1 MSIIKHVEKFTEIL
15 DQSAMKE
22 FASVIKRVDFDRV
35 DLECFMTW
43 KEGCYTRNCLAKTD
57 AYELIL
63 LCWEPG
69 ARTAVHDHG
78 GEDCWVYQLEGT
90 MSESRYKVD
99 ETGTLVETQ
108 QMDLK
113 PGKLTYMNDRMG
125 YHSISNL
132 SDERALTLHLYASPI
147 ASCNVYNEK
156 QGQFQSKE
164 LFYDTFLN
172 EPISLTH

>member
-1 MSIIKHVEKFTEIL
+1 MSIIRHVEKLTEIL
-15 DQSAMKE
+15 DRTAMNE

-35 DLECFMTW
+35 DLECFMSW
-43 KEGCYTRNCLAKTD
+43 RADGYTRNCLAKTD

-69 ARTAVHDHG
+69 AKTSIHDHG

-90 MSESRYKVD
+90 ISEFRY
-99 ETGTLVETQ
+99 EEGEAGTLVETQ
-108 QMDLK
+108 QLDLK
-113 PGKLTYMNDRMG
+113 PGKLTFMNDEMG

-132 SDERALTLHLYASPI
+132 SDERALTLHVYASPI
-147 ASCNVYNEK
+147 DSCNVYNQE
-156 QGQFQSKE
+156 QGCFQSKD

-172 EPISLTH
+172 ESVSIPS

>member
-1 MSIIKHVEKFTEIL
+1 MRIIKHVEILTEIL
-15 DQSAMKE
+15 DRTAIKD

-35 DLECFMTW
+35 DLECFMSW
-43 KEGCYTRNCLAKTD
+43 KKNSYTRNCLAKTD

-69 ARTAVHDHG
+69 AKTSIHDHG

-90 MSESRYKVD
+90 ISELRYEEGKDGALVKVQKL
-99 ETGTLVETQ
+99 ELN
-108 QMDLK
+108 
-113 PGKLTYMNDRMG
+113 PGKITFMNDRMG

-132 SDERALTLHLYASPI
+132 SEERAMTLHVYASPI
-147 ASCNVYNEK
+147 ASCNVYDQE
-156 QGQFQSKE
+156 QGIFHSKD

-172 EPISLTH
+172 ESISLTS